1 MDTSMAI
8 KILDCVATSMLDDM
22 ERGDAKAKQAHEV
35 MGMAMDALAENA
47 ELKARLEKA
56 VELVDLA
63 VSDLNGVYGSESC
76 DFCENFSF
84 CDDHDQSYCDGIN
97 FKWQHQAKLEEM
109 KGGAK

>member
-1 MDTSMAI
+1 MYPKTFNPCDECRYSYSKLNQESEMC
-8 KILDCVATSMLDDM
+8 KICEFNQL
-22 ERGDAKAKQAHEV
+22 Q
-35 MGMAMDALAENA
+35 AENA
-47 ELKARLEKA
+47 ALKARLEKA